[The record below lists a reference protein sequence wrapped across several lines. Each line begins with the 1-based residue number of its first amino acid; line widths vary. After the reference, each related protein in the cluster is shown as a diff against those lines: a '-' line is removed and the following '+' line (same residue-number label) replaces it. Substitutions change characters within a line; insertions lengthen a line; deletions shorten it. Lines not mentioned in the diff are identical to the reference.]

1 MSLTLEAIEK
11 QLNLLSQEVH
21 NRDINFI
28 MLEVPKEPSTANI
41 DDKLRNA
48 LEHRRQFLFEN
59 QFEKQDDIDYIHQT
73 KTKRKRHKK

>member
-1 MSLTLEAIEK
+1 
-11 QLNLLSQEVH
+11 
-21 NRDINFI
+21 

-59 QFEKQDDIDYIHQT
+59 QFEKAG
-73 KTKRKRHKK
+73 RH

>member
-28 MLEVPKEPSTANI
+28 MLEVPKEPL
-41 DDKLRNA
+41 DC
-48 LEHRRQFLFEN
+48 
-59 QFEKQDDIDYIHQT
+59 
-73 KTKRKRHKK
+73 